1 MKIDEIVLGGSKK
14 RLPRNSRNHRTV
26 QKDFFSSVPEMEL
39 KENNSA
45 RIQHIEDLILW
56 SGSKGAMAAVDKLR
70 QVEAQPHSVT
80 IKWDGRPAVIFGR
93 NESGEFVLTDKS
105 GFGAKGYDGR
115 VTSAEELEQMLLARG
130 KKDEPTR
137 SEFPAKMKSIW
148 SKVESVVPADFRG
161 YVLGDLL
168 YFTTPPADD
177 SGKLRFQ
184 PNTTEYAVDVNS
196 VVGKQIQDSDVGI
209 VVHKYIDTDG
219 KIANVDVSRFQQ
231 GDALIMPPAVVTK
244 APGVDLPEVD
254 EVENFIKSNASDI
267 DKMFAVPAELKM
279 SNFGDILYQYINA
292 SVKSG
297 ATGKY
302 NLKHFMNWVDSN
314 PKISGAKKARLAE
327 YLQQHQKGFAATFQ
341 IITRLQNV
349 KNAVIKALDNQDADI
364 EAYTDGKRG
373 GEGYVI
379 DKDVKLV
386 NRAGFTAANMARNN

>member
-1 MKIDEIVLGGSKK
+1 MKIDEIVIGGTKK
-14 RLPRNSRNHRTV
+14 RKSRDSRSHRTV
-26 QKDFFSSVPEMEL
+26 QKDFFSSVPKTKL

-45 RIQHIEDLILW
+45 RIQHLEDLILW
-56 SGSKGAMAAVDKLR
+56 DGSKGAMAAVDKLR

-80 IKWDGRPAVIFGR
+80 IKWDGSPAVVFGR

-105 GFGAKGYDGR
+105 GFGAKGYNGR
-115 VTSAEELEQMLLARG
+115 VTSAEELEQMLLTRG
-130 KKDEPTR
+130 KKDDASR
-137 SEFPAKMKSIW
+137 SEFAAKMKDIW

-168 YFTTPPADD
+168 YFTTPPADN

-254 EVENFIKSNASDI
+254 EVEKFIKSKATAI
-267 DKMFAVPAELKM
+267 DKMSAVPAELKM
-279 SNFGDILYQYINA
+279 KDFGQLLYTYINA

-302 NLKHFMNWVDSN
+302 SLQSFMDWLERNNKV
-314 PKISGAKKARLAE
+314 SGAKKQRLAQ
-327 YLQQHQKGFAATFQ
+327 YLQQNQEGFAATFE
-341 IITRLQNV
+341 IVTRLQNV
-349 KNAVIKALDNQDADI
+349 KNAVIKALDAQDADI
-364 EAYTDGKRG
+364 EAYTSGQRG

>member
-1 MKIDEIVLGGSKK
+1 MKIDEIVIGGTKK
-14 RLPRNSRNHRTV
+14 RKSRDSRSHRTV
-26 QKDFFSSVPEMEL
+26 QKDFFSSVPEAEL
-39 KENNSA
+39 KENKNSA

-56 SGSKGAMAAVDKLR
+56 SGSKGAMVAVDKLR

-105 GFGAKGYDGR
+105 GFGAKGYNGR

-130 KKDEPTR
+130 KKDEQTR

-168 YFTTPPADD
+168 YFTTPPADN

-231 GDALIMPPAVVTK
+231 GETLIMPRAVVTK

-254 EVENFIKSNASDI
+254 EVEKFIKSKASAI
-267 DKMFAVPAELKM
+267 DKMFAVPAELKI
-279 SNFGDILYQYINA
+279 SDFGDILYQYINA

-302 NLKHFMNWVDSN
+302 NLQHFMNWLDTSKVSN
-314 PKISGAKKARLAE
+314 AKKARLAE
-327 YLQQHQKGFAATFQ
+327 YLQQNQEGFTATFE
-341 IITRLQNV
+341 IVTRLQNV
-349 KNAVIKALDNQDADI
+349 KNAVIKALDSQDADI

>member
-1 MKIDEIVLGGSKK
+1 MKIDEIVIGGTKK
-14 RLPRNSRNHRTV
+14 RKSRDSRSHRTV
-26 QKDFFSSVPEMEL
+26 QKDFFSSVPKTKL

-45 RIQHIEDLILW
+45 RIQHLEDLILW
-56 SGSKGAMAAVDKLR
+56 DGSKGAMAAVDKLR

-80 IKWDGRPAVIFGR
+80 IKWDGSPAVVFGR

-105 GFGAKGYDGR
+105 GFGAKGYNGR
-115 VTSAEELEQMLLARG
+115 VTSAEELEQMLLTRG
-130 KKDEPTR
+130 KKDDASR
-137 SEFPAKMKSIW
+137 SEFAAKMKDIW

-168 YFTTPPADD
+168 YFTTPPADN

-254 EVENFIKSNASDI
+254 EVEKFIKSKATAI

-279 SNFGDILYQYINA
+279 KDFGQLLYTYINA

-302 NLKHFMNWVDSN
+302 SLQSFMDWLERNNKV
-314 PKISGAKKARLAE
+314 SGAKKQRLAQ
-327 YLQQHQKGFAATFQ
+327 YLQQNQEGFAATFE
-341 IITRLQNV
+341 IVTRLQNV
-349 KNAVIKALDNQDADI
+349 KNAVIKALDAQDADI
-364 EAYTDGKRG
+364 EAYTSGQRG

>member
-1 MKIDEIVLGGSKK
+1 MKIDEIVIGGTKK
-14 RLPRNSRNHRTV
+14 RKSRDSRSHRTV

-45 RIQHIEDLILW
+45 RIQHLEDLILW
-56 SGSKGAMAAVDKLR
+56 DGSKGAMAAVDKLR

-80 IKWDGRPAVIFGR
+80 IKWDGSPAVVFGR

-105 GFGAKGYDGR
+105 GFGAKGYNGR
-115 VTSAEELEQMLLARG
+115 VTSAEELEQMLLTRG
-130 KKDEPTR
+130 KKDDASR
-137 SEFPAKMKSIW
+137 SEFAAKMKDIW

-168 YFTTPPADD
+168 YFATPPADN

-231 GDALIMPPAVVTK
+231 GEALIMPPAVVTK

-254 EVENFIKSNASDI
+254 EVEKFIKSKANAI

-279 SNFGDILYQYINA
+279 KDFGQLLYTYINA

-302 NLKHFMNWVDSN
+302 SLQSFMDWLESN
-314 PKISGAKKARLAE
+314 NKVSGAKKQRLAQ
-327 YLQQHQKGFAATFQ
+327 YLQQNQEGFAATFE
-341 IITRLQNV
+341 IVTRLQNV
-349 KNAVIKALDNQDADI
+349 KNAVIKALDAQDADI
-364 EAYTDGKRG
+364 EAFTNGERG

-386 NRAGFTAANMARNN
+386 NRAGFTAANFARSK

>member
-1 MKIDEIVLGGSKK
+1 MKIDEIVIGGTKK
-14 RLPRNSRNHRTV
+14 RKSRDSRSQRTV

-45 RIQHIEDLILW
+45 RIQHLEDLILW
-56 SGSKGAMAAVDKLR
+56 DGSKGAMAAVDKLR

-105 GFGAKGYDGR
+105 GFGAKGYNGR

-130 KKDEPTR
+130 KKDEQTR

-168 YFTTPPADD
+168 YFATPPADN

-254 EVENFIKSNASDI
+254 EVEKFIKSKATAI
-267 DKMFAVPAELKM
+267 DKMFAVPAELKI
-279 SNFGDILYQYINA
+279 SDFGNILYTYINN

-302 NLKHFMNWVDSN
+302 NLQHFMNWLDGSKVSN
-314 PKISGAKKARLAE
+314 AKKARLAE
-327 YLQQHQKGFAATFQ
+327 YLQQNQEGFTATFQ
-341 IITRLQNV
+341 IITRLQQV
-349 KNAVIKALDNQDADI
+349 KNAVIKALDSQDADI

>member
-56 SGSKGAMAAVDKLR
+56 NGSKGAMAAVDKLR

-231 GDALIMPPAVVTK
+231 GDTLIMPPAVVTK

-254 EVENFIKSNASDI
+254 EVENYIKSKASAI
-267 DKMFAVPAELKM
+267 DKMFAVPAELKITD
-279 SNFGDILYQYINA
+279 FGKILYAYINA

-302 NLKHFMNWVDSN
+302 NLKHFMDWMKGSKV
-314 PKISGAKKARLAE
+314 SGAKQARLAE
-327 YLQQHQKGFAATFQ
+327 YLQQNQEGFDATFQ

-349 KNAVIKALDNQDADI
+349 KNAVINALDSQEADI

>member
-1 MKIDEIVLGGSKK
+1 MGWT
-14 RLPRNSRNHRTV
+14 P
-26 QKDFFSSVPEMEL
+26 SSV
-39 KENNSA
+39 
-45 RIQHIEDLILW
+45 
-56 SGSKGAMAAVDKLR
+56 
-70 QVEAQPHSVT
+70 
-80 IKWDGRPAVIFGR
+80 FGR

-231 GDALIMPPAVVTK
+231 GDTLIMPPAVVTK
-244 APGVDLPEVD
+244 AP
-254 EVENFIKSNASDI
+254 
-267 DKMFAVPAELKM
+267 
-279 SNFGDILYQYINA
+279 
-292 SVKSG
+292 
-297 ATGKY
+297 
-302 NLKHFMNWVDSN
+302 
-314 PKISGAKKARLAE
+314 ARS
-327 YLQQHQKGFAATFQ
+327 YG
-341 IITRLQNV
+341 
-349 KNAVIKALDNQDADI
+349 
-364 EAYTDGKRG
+364 
-373 GEGYVI
+373 
-379 DKDVKLV
+379 
-386 NRAGFTAANMARNN
+386 

>member
-1 MKIDEIVLGGSKK
+1 MKIDEIVIGGTKK
-14 RLPRNSRNHRTV
+14 RKSRNNRSHRTV

-45 RIQHIEDLILW
+45 RIQHLEDLILW
-56 SGSKGAMAAVDKLR
+56 DGSKGAMAAVDKLR

-80 IKWDGRPAVIFGR
+80 IKWDGSPAVVFGR

-105 GFGAKGYDGR
+105 GFGAKGYNGR
-115 VTSAEELEQMLLARG
+115 VTSAEELEQMLLTRG
-130 KKDEPTR
+130 KKDDASR
-137 SEFPAKMKSIW
+137 SEFAAKMKDIW

-168 YFTTPPADD
+168 YFATPPADN

-231 GDALIMPPAVVTK
+231 GSALIMPPAVVTK

-254 EVENFIKSNASDI
+254 EVEKFIKSKASAI
-267 DKMFAVPAELKM
+267 DKMFAVPAELKI
-279 SNFGDILYQYINA
+279 SDFGNILYTYINN

-302 NLKHFMNWVDSN
+302 NLQHFMNWLDGSKVSN
-314 PKISGAKKARLAE
+314 AKKARLAE
-327 YLQQHQKGFAATFQ
+327 YLQQNQEGFTATFQ
-341 IITRLQNV
+341 IITRLQQV
-349 KNAVIKALDNQDADI
+349 KNAVIKALDSQDADI
-364 EAYTDGKRG
+364 EAYTDGERG

>member
-1 MKIDEIVLGGSKK
+1 MKINEIVIGGRKK
-14 RLPRNSRNHRTV
+14 RKSRDNRKHRTI
-26 QKDFFSSVPEMEL
+26 QKDFFSSVSNDEL
-39 KENNSA
+39 TENNSA
-45 RIQHIEDLILW
+45 RIQHLEDLILW
-56 SGSKGAMAAVDKLR
+56 DGSKGAKAAVDKLR
-70 QVEAQPHSVT
+70 QVEAQPHSIT

-130 KKDEPTR
+130 KKDNATR

-148 SKVESVVPADFRG
+148 SKVESVIPANFRG

-196 VVGKQIQDSDVGI
+196 VVGKKIQDSDVGI

-219 KIANVDVSRFQQ
+219 NIANVDVSRFQP
-231 GDALIMPPAVVTK
+231 GETLIMPPAVVTK
-244 APGVDLPEVD
+244 APGVDLPEVN
-254 EVENFIKSNASDI
+254 ELENYIKSKATAI
-267 DKMFAVPAELKM
+267 DKMFAVPMELKM
-279 SNFGDILYQYINA
+279 KDFGNILYTYINN

-302 NLKHFMNWVDSN
+302 NLQHFMKWLESSKLSV
-314 PKISGAKKARLAE
+314 AKQGRLAE
-327 YLQQHQKGFAATFQ
+327 YLQQNQQGFEATFQ
-341 IITRLQNV
+341 IITRLQQV
-349 KNAVIKALDNQDADI
+349 KNAIIKALDDQDADI
-364 EAYTDGKRG
+364 EAYTNGERG

-386 NRAGFTAANMARNN
+386 NRSSFTAANMARNN

>member
-1 MKIDEIVLGGSKK
+1 MKIDESILGGTKK
-14 RLPRNSRNHRTV
+14 RRPRDSRNQRTV
-26 QKDFFSSVPEMEL
+26 QQNFFPAKPSESL
-39 KENNSA
+39 AENDSA

-56 SGSKGAMAAVDKLR
+56 DGSKGAMVAVNKLR

-105 GFGAKGYDGR
+105 GFGAKGDDGR
-115 VTSAEELEQMLLARG
+115 VTSAQELEQMLQSRG
-130 KKDEPTR
+130 KKDDATR
-137 SEFPAKMKSIW
+137 SEFPAKMASIW

-168 YFTTPPADD
+168 YFTSPPADD

-219 KIANVDVSRFQQ
+219 KIANVDVNRFQQ
-231 GDALIMPPAVVTK
+231 GDTLIMPPAVVTK

-254 EVENFIKSNASDI
+254 EVENFIKSKASVI
-267 DKMFAVPAELKM
+267 DKMFAVPSELKI
-279 SNFGDILYQYINA
+279 SDFGKILYAYINS

-302 NLKHFMNWVDSN
+302 NLKHFIDWLGNSKVS
-314 PKISGAKKARLAE
+314 KVKQARLAE
-327 YLQQHQKGFAATFQ
+327 YLQQNQQGFDATFQ
-341 IITRLQNV
+341 IITRLQKV
-349 KNAVIKALDNQDADI
+349 KNAVINALDSQDADI
-364 EAYTDGKRG
+364 EAYTNGERG

-386 NRAGFTAANMARNN
+386 NRSGFTAANMARNN

>member
-1 MKIDEIVLGGSKK
+1 MKIDEIVIGGTKK
-14 RLPRNSRNHRTV
+14 RKSRDSRSHRTV
-26 QKDFFSSVPEMEL
+26 QKDFFSSVPETEL

-45 RIQHIEDLILW
+45 RIQHLEDLILW
-56 SGSKGAMAAVDKLR
+56 DGSKGAMAAVDKLR

-80 IKWDGRPAVIFGR
+80 IKWDGSPAVVFGR

-105 GFGAKGYDGR
+105 GFGAKGYNGR
-115 VTSAEELEQMLLARG
+115 VTSAEELEQMLLTRG
-130 KKDEPTR
+130 KKDDASR
-137 SEFPAKMKSIW
+137 SEFAAKMKDIW

-168 YFTTPPADD
+168 YFATPPADN

-231 GDALIMPPAVVTK
+231 GSALIMPPAVVTK

-254 EVENFIKSNASDI
+254 EVEKYIKSKASAI
-267 DKMFAVPAELKM
+267 DKMFAVPVELKM
-279 SNFGDILYQYINA
+279 KDFGQMLYAYINA

-302 NLKHFMNWVDSN
+302 SLQSFMDWLERNNKV
-314 PKISGAKKARLAE
+314 SGAKKQRLTQ
-327 YLQQHQKGFAATFQ
+327 YLQQNQEGFEATFQ
-341 IITRLQNV
+341 IVTRLQNV
-349 KNAVIKALDNQDADI
+349 KNAVIKALDAQDADI
-364 EAYTDGKRG
+364 EAFTNGERG

>member
-1 MKIDEIVLGGSKK
+1 MKIDEIVIGGTKK
-14 RLPRNSRNHRTV
+14 RKSRDSRSQRTV
-26 QKDFFSSVPEMEL
+26 QKDFFSSVSEMKL

-45 RIQHIEDLILW
+45 RIQHLEDLILW
-56 SGSKGAMAAVDKLR
+56 DGSKGAMAAVDKLR

-80 IKWDGRPAVIFGR
+80 IKWDGSPAVVFGR

-105 GFGAKGYDGR
+105 GFGAKGYNGR
-115 VTSAEELEQMLLARG
+115 VTSAEELEQMLLTRG
-130 KKDEPTR
+130 KKDDASR
-137 SEFPAKMKSIW
+137 SEFAAKMKDIW

-168 YFTTPPADD
+168 YFATPPADN

-231 GDALIMPPAVVTK
+231 GGALIMPPAVVTK

-254 EVENFIKSNASDI
+254 EVEKYIKSKASAI
-267 DKMFAVPAELKM
+267 DKMFAVPVELKM
-279 SNFGDILYQYINA
+279 KDFSQMLYTYINA

-302 NLKHFMNWVDSN
+302 SLQSFMDWLERNNKV
-314 PKISGAKKARLAE
+314 SGAKKQRLAQ
-327 YLQQHQKGFAATFQ
+327 YLQQNQEGFEATFQ
-341 IITRLQNV
+341 IVTRLQNV
-349 KNAVIKALDNQDADI
+349 KNAVIKALDAQDADI
-364 EAYTDGKRG
+364 EAFTNGERG